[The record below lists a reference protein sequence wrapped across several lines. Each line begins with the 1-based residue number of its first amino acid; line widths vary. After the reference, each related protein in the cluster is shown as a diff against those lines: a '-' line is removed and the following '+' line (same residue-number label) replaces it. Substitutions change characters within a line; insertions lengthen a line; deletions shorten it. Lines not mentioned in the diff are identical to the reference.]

1 MPHWL
6 LITLAIACWIWALMQ
21 TRIFLVYQGRIDS
34 PTTGLYRG
42 GEPNVVMSAIAVR
55 SAVTFSIFG
64 FLLLLIAWPRV
75 LTYVCGVWVCRA
87 IVDVVL
93 CWLGKGQYSVT
104 VALLAKKG
112 RRGHLLQES
121 AKVIGNSVWFGVC
134 IWLFGI

>member
-21 TRIFLVYQGRIDS
+21 SRIFLVYRGKIDS
-34 PTTGLYRG
+34 PSTGFYRG
-42 GEPNVVMSAIAVR
+42 DEPNVVMSAIAIR

-64 FLLLLIAWPRV
+64 LLLVLVTWPRV
-75 LTYVCGVWVCRA
+75 LTYISGVWVCRA

-104 VALLAKKG
+104 AALLTEKG
-112 RRGHLLQES
+112 RRGLLLQES
-121 AKVIGNSVWFGVC
+121 AKVVGNGVWFVVC
-134 IWLFGI
+134 ICLFGS